1 MSKLRLWLSFR
12 FMQGRIC
19 VGTPRQ
25 APPPVHRRGDL
36 DGRSTPPPRLADRP
50 GAARVPLRPRA
61 PSLVCLLPLKFLVLL
76 CVTIRA
82 QSRDNHRIMQWD
94 QAPPPENYMKR
105 PKPCVVQS
113 RLARGAVADRACG
126 VRAPALFVVRRKGP
140 KPVLRQGNRSR
151 VAQPQQCVSERKGH
165 AASGTVAFGSGSRH

>member
-140 KPVLRQGNRSR
+140 KPVLRQGHRSNSGRHSHR
-151 VAQPQQCVSERKGH
+151 VKPRGSPLAKG
-165 AASGTVAFGSGSRH
+165 RRE